1 MNALVV
7 EDHPLYRDALTRLVL
22 PLVETGEVRAVG
34 SVEEGLLAINSLP
47 EVGLILLDMD
57 LPGMSGVEALAALVA
72 KCPTVP
78 VFVVSGSDDRRKITQ
93 ALRSGARAF
102 ISKDIAAESMLG
114 ILRALLSNPVGP
126 PQWITAQGVSNHYV
140 TSIPSAIS
148 TLTSRQK
155 EVLALLSKGLT
166 NKDIAYRLNIADI
179 TVKVH
184 LSAVF
189 RKLGVVNRTQAVVEA
204 RKIASEI
211 G

>member
-1 MNALVV
+1 MNILIV
-7 EDHPLYRDALTRLVL
+7 EDHPLYRDALTRLLL
-22 PLVETGEVRAVG
+22 PLVGSGQVRAVG
-34 SVEEGLLAINSLP
+34 SVEEGLFAVDSLP
-47 EVGLILLDMD
+47 ELGMVLLDMD
-57 LPGMSGVEALAALVA
+57 LPGMSGMEALAILAA
-72 KCPTVP
+72 KCPDVP
-78 VFVVSGSDDRRKITQ
+78 VFVVSGSEDRRKVTQ

-102 ISKDIAAESMLG
+102 ISKDIAAESMLD
-114 ILRALLSNPVGP
+114 ILRALLISPIDP
-126 PQWITAQGVSNHYV
+126 PQWITAHGVSNHYD
-140 TSIPSAIS
+140 TSISSAIS
-148 TLTSRQK
+148 TMTSRQK

-204 RKIASEI
+204 RRIASEM